1 MVLLIA
7 VALGLASGLMR
18 AKISKGQMRMINMR
32 HLWLVFFAYI
42 PQFFAFYFSPTQTL
56 ISDNWIPF
64 LLIGSQIFLLLFA
77 WTNRRVEGFR
87 LLGLGLL
94 CNFTAIALNGGLMP
108 IPPYAAQ
115 KLIPPDSNLV
125 LMLGE
130 RVGLGKDILLS
141 IEETNLWFLGD
152 VLTLPAWIGYPL
164 AFSFGDILISMGAFW
179 LLWELGRPQENSMEA
194 SP

>member
-7 VALGLASGLMR
+7 VALGLASGMMR
-18 AKISKGQMRMINMR
+18 AKITKGQMRMINMR

-42 PQFFAFYFSPTQTL
+42 PQFFAFYFSPTQKL
-56 ISDNWIPF
+56 IPDNWIPF

-77 WTNRRVEGFR
+77 WANRKVEGFR

-94 CNFTAIALNGGLMP
+94 CNFTAIALNGGFMP
-108 IPPYAAQ
+108 IPLYAAQ

-125 LMLGE
+125 LEIGE

-152 VLTLPAWIGYPL
+152 VLTLPVWIGYPL

-179 LLWELGRPQENSMEA
+179 LLWELGRPQEKSMEA

>member
-7 VALGLASGLMR
+7 VALGLAGGLMR
-18 AKISKGQMRMINMR
+18 AKITKGQMRMINMR

-42 PQFFAFYFSPTQTL
+42 PQFFAFYFSPTQKL
-56 ISDNWIPF
+56 IPDNWIPF

-77 WTNRRVEGFR
+77 WTNRKVEGFR

-94 CNFTAIALNGGLMP
+94 CNFTAIALNGGFMP

-125 LMLGE
+125 LELGE

-152 VLTLPAWIGYPL
+152 VLTLPVWIGYPL

-179 LLWELGRPQENSMEA
+179 LLWELGRPQENSKEA

>member
-7 VALGLASGLMR
+7 VALGLAGGLMR
-18 AKISKGQMRMINMR
+18 AKITKGQMRMIDMQ
-32 HLWLVFFAYI
+32 HLWLVFVAYI
-42 PQFFAFYFSPTQTL
+42 PQFFAFYFTPTQKL
-56 ISDNWIPF
+56 IPDRWIPF
-64 LLIGSQIFLLLFA
+64 FLIGSQIFLLLFVLI
-77 WTNRRVEGFR
+77 NRKAKGFR

-94 CNFTAIALNGGLMP
+94 CNFTAIALNGGFMP

-125 LMLGE
+125 LELGE
-130 RVGLGKDILLS
+130 RVWLGKDILLLV
-141 IEETNLWFLGD
+141 EDTNFWFLGD
-152 VLTLPAWIGYPL
+152 VLTLPARMGYPL

-179 LLWELGRPQENSMEA
+179 LLWELGRPQKNSKEA